1 MSRHVLKV
9 NRAGIG
15 RNQSRRSI
23 VLGANEWDGGS
34 GFRCTT
40 TLPAPKEIQFLP
52 SPPQRKT
59 AFPAYLKYLFV
70 YDEYIDNMEMY
81 EMFTLERGL
90 DIPERKTGPKYP
102 YDQLE
107 LGDSFYLEGGDLSK
121 LCNANYRE
129 WRRTGKKFTARKVEN
144 GVRVWR
150 IE

>member
-1 MSRHVLKV
+1 MSRHVPKV
-9 NRAGIG
+9 NRVAIG

-23 VLGANEWDGGS
+23 VVWQCEWDGGS
-34 GFRCTT
+34 GFGCAT
-40 TLPAPKEIQFLP
+40 TLPAPKNFLFP
-52 SPPQRKT
+52 SH
-59 AFPAYLKYLFV
+59 
-70 YDEYIDNMEMY
+70 
-81 EMFTLERGL
+81 

-150 IE
+150 IECSMMMR